1 MKLFKFI
8 RKQLLRLPVIKKSV
22 EDYRWRQE
30 KQKDNELFA
39 KCMVASG
46 TIREVKEPRVVKGY
60 KNSTQWGVIKL

>member
-1 MKLFKFI
+1 MLGLL

-22 EDYRWRQE
+22 EDYKARQ
-30 KQKDNELFA
+30 QMQRDDELFT
-39 KCMVASG
+39 KCMVANG